1 VRPHCDKFCD
11 VTSAGGPVDADRG
24 GVTVPGCGIHLEPAH
39 GIVGV
44 LHAGRI
50 GRFGR
55 QRQVDGDD
63 QKAARSERTVHRLFG
78 ETVFSI
84 PGTAVQIENGW
95 ERSRSFR
102 LIDAG
107 HQHAAGAV
115 APKLDFA
122 DRKIKAGGGIIRR
135 RPPGMRH
142 AERERAHGRQT
153 DRASGGHQ
161 LEKVTPNESASV
173 HIRLP

>member
-1 VRPHCDKFCD
+1 MPIV
-11 VTSAGGPVDADRG
+11 A

-55 QRQVDGDD
+55 KRQVDGDD
-63 QKAARSERTVHRLFG
+63 QKAARSQRAIHRLFG
-78 ETVFSI
+78 ETVFSV
-84 PGTAVQIENGW
+84 PGTAVQIENGL
-95 ERSRSFR
+95 ERSRPFR
-102 LIDAG
+102 LIDSG

-122 DRKIKAGGGIIRR
+122 DRKIKAGGGII
-135 RPPGMRH
+135 PGCAPGMRG
-142 AERERAHGRQT
+142 AGGENVRTAGRPIVPAAAINL
-153 DRASGGHQ
+153 R
-161 LEKVTPNESASV
+161 
-173 HIRLP
+173 R